1 MPRAPADPAAPK
13 PAKPSKSAKVKPT
26 ADPSAAPVGPARVSV
41 LPPPGSDDVL
51 YLVDLSGYVFRA
63 YHALPP
69 LSSSKGEP
77 THAVLGTV
85 SMIQKVVNDRRPTML
100 AVAMDCR
107 GPSFRKSIDARYKAT
122 RQTAPADLGS
132 QMARCEQFARAYNI
146 PIFQSEEIEAD
157 DLIAAV
163 VERAVAE
170 GVRVVI
176 VSADKDLMQLVHDG
190 DDRVLMWDSM
200 RDRTYGPPEVEAKF
214 GVPPSQLRD
223 LLALTGD
230 TSDNIPGVP
239 SVGPKTAAD
248 LLREYK
254 TIDGVYANLAN
265 IKRAKLKEMLQQHET
280 DARISQVLVTLKRDV
295 DVHWNKD
302 SLRYGGANVEELRRL
317 FIELE
322 LTRLL
327 DQMAAAQARLE
338 AGQRANVGDKGAGRA
353 VAMVAAAAR
362 PASPA
367 APAIARTYR
376 VVLDEAG
383 LDAFVARAKEVGT
396 VAVHVATSS
405 PDPMRTPI
413 LGLGLSA
420 AAGEG
425 IYVPVGHRYLG
436 APKQLAWEQIRDRLA
451 PLFADEAVRK
461 VGYDLK
467 RSENVLARHGVK
479 LAGKI
484 SDPMLAA
491 YLLDPEAPND
501 MKDLVRREIGTELP
515 IFDEGTGKKADR
527 IAFDQLDV
535 ERATTFGAPP
545 AELSFVLA
553 ERLDARVAQDGLGKL
568 YEDVELPLSRVLASM
583 ERKGVLVDTA
593 KLAGISAKVE
603 LECNA
608 LEAKAQEVAGR
619 KFAIRSRD
627 QLESILFDEL
637 QLPVVKRTLKGGR
650 STDAAVLEELA
661 DKHALPGVILEF
673 RELDKLKGTYLDA
686 LPRAVNPET
695 GRIHTRFEQAVA
707 ATGRLSSTEP
717 NLQNIPIRKEVGR
730 LVRSAFVA
738 PPGHQIVSADY
749 SQIELRVLA
758 HLAKDEQLGVAFR
771 DGLDVHQHTAS
782 LVFEVP
788 RDQVTADMRRR
799 AKAINFGLMYGM
811 GETRLARE
819 QGITREEARR
829 FMDAYFERFVGVRNF
844 MNGAVEGA
852 RAGEAVTTIL
862 GRRRFLPNLNSQNRG
877 LRFEAER
884 VARNTPIQGTA
895 ADILKLA
902 MIALGEGDV
911 VPGARMILTVHD
923 ELVFEV
929 PDAHVAEAEKR
940 IKEAME
946 SAFVLDVPLVVD
958 VGHGPSWGSA
968 H

>member
-1 MPRAPADPAAPK
+1 MPRAPARPKGPESSDAK
-13 PAKPSKSAKVKPT
+13 PAPPT
-26 ADPSAAPVGPARVSV
+26 HASV

-51 YLVDLSGYVFRA
+51 YLIDLSGYVFRA
-63 YHALPP
+63 YHAVPP
-69 LSSSKGEP
+69 LSNSKGEA

-85 SMIQKVVNDRRPTML
+85 SMIQKVVNDRRPAML

-107 GPSFRKSIDARYKAT
+107 GPSFRKAIDARYKAT
-122 RQTAPADLGS
+122 RQAAPPDLSG

-146 PIFQSEEIEAD
+146 PIYQADEIEAD

-200 RDRTYGPPEVEAKF
+200 RDRTYGAPEVLAKF

-239 SVGPKTAAD
+239 SVGPKTASD
-248 LLREYK
+248 LLKEHK
-254 TIDGVYANLAN
+254 TIDGIYANLAT
-265 IKRAKLKEMLQQHET
+265 IKRAKLKEMLEKHET
-280 DARISQVLVTLKRDV
+280 DARISQVLVTLKRDL
-295 DVHWNKD
+295 DIAWDKER
-302 SLRYGGANVEELRRL
+302 LRYGGANVEELRRL
-317 FIELE
+317 FLELE

-327 DQMAAAQARLE
+327 DQMTAAQARLE
-338 AGQRANVGDKGAGRA
+338 SGQRAVVGDKGAGRA
-353 VAMVAAAAR
+353 VAMVSAAAR
-362 PASPA
+362 PADQPA
-367 APAIARTYR
+367 KATTRTYR
-376 VVLDEAG
+376 QVLDEAG
-383 LDAFVARAKEVGT
+383 LAAVVAQAKKEGRVG
-396 VAVHVATSS
+396 VHVATSS
-405 PDPMRTPI
+405 HDPMRTDI
-413 LGLGLSA
+413 LGLALSVV
-420 AAGEG
+420 AGEG
-425 IYVPVGHRYLG
+425 VYVPVGHRYLG
-436 APKQLAWEQIRDRLA
+436 VPVQLTWEKIRELVA
-451 PLFADEAVRK
+451 PLFADASVRK

-467 RSENVLARHGVK
+467 RSENVLFRHGIP
-479 LAGKI
+479 LAGQV

-501 MKDLVRREIGTELP
+501 MKDVVRRELGTELP
-515 IFDEGTGKKADR
+515 AFDEGSGKKADR
-527 IAFDQLDV
+527 IAFDQLEV
-535 ERATTFGAPP
+535 ERATPIAAPQ
-545 AELSFVLA
+545 AELALA
-553 ERLDARVAQDGLGKL
+553 LAARLDARVAAEGLGHL

-583 ERKGVLVDTA
+583 ERKGVLVDTS
-593 KLAGISAKVE
+593 KLSVIGARVE
-603 LECNA
+603 KECEV
-608 LEAKAQEVAGR
+608 LEAKAQELVGR
-619 KFAIRSRD
+619 PFAIRSRD
-627 QLESILFDEL
+627 QLETILFDEL
-637 QLPVVKRTLKGGR
+637 KLPVVKRTLKGGR

-661 DKHALPGVILEF
+661 DKHALPSVILEY

-771 DGLDVHQHTAS
+771 DELDVHQHTAS
-782 LVFEVP
+782 LIFEVP

-799 AKAINFGLMYGM
+799 AKAINFGLIYGM
-811 GETRLARE
+811 GEARLARE
-819 QGITREEARR
+819 QGITRDEARR

-844 MNGAVEGA
+844 MNQTVETA
-852 RAGEAVTTIL
+852 RSGEAVRTIL
-862 GRRRFLPNLNSQNRG
+862 GRRRFLPNLNSGNRG

-884 VARNTPIQGTA
+884 VAKNTPIQGTA

-902 MIALGEGDV
+902 MIALGDGDV

-929 PDAHVAEAEKR
+929 PNELVAKAEAR

-946 SAFVLDVPLVVD
+946 SAFELDVPLVVD
-958 VGHGPSWGSA
+958 VGHGDNWGDA